1 MALEYHRGCS
11 RLAMNSAGV
20 SQTDE
25 GRRDESGDVEDAS
38 PLNSPTQARR
48 ECNKEPKQL
57 TADSIARA
65 VGRMV
70 LKQLPW
76 QHSTDEERRL
86 FCSMLRVLPQHRS
99 ENRQLKELIADVYVE
114 EREEMAARKKS
125 ISGTQGRKSGVSAS
139 KLEGHGPKEP
149 TPQHSGA
156 RPRPCCIQ

>member
-1 MALEYHRGCS
+1 MAVEYNRGCS
-11 RLAMNSAGV
+11 RLAMNSPDI
-20 SQTDE
+20 SQTGKRKD
-25 GRRDESGDVEDAS
+25 DSGDIEDAS
-38 PLNSPTQARR
+38 PPNSPAQERG
-48 ECNKEPKQL
+48 ECSGEAKKL

-65 VGRMV
+65 VGRLV

-125 ISGTQGRKSGVSAS
+125 ISGTQRRKSGVSAS
-139 KLEGHGPKEP
+139 KLEGQGPKEIP
-149 TPQHSGA
+149 LRHSQS
-156 RPRPCCIQ
+156 RTRPCCIQ